1 MLINAHWRSST
12 KKEYK
17 MWKLINWLCRL
28 TCHFKEM
35 LVLGARWH
43 ISRYYLFSDCR
54 LYFYKKLYI
63 TSLSASGFRVAKF
76 QVPVSRVPWFGVHNF
91 LVSGTWI
98 SSTRVSVIR
107 VLDTFLGDRDSGIR
121 ITGTRFPCF
130 GWPDFYL
137 PGYPGFIFSGIGSPN
152 YFILNTTIKNF
163 VSN

>member
-35 LVLGARWH
+35 LVLGARWQ
-43 ISRYYLFSDCR
+43 
-54 LYFYKKLYI
+54 LYI
-63 TSLSASGFRVAKF
+63 TSLSASGFLVVKF
-76 QVPVSRVPWFGVHNF
+76 QVSVSRVPWFGVHSF

-107 VLDTFLGDRDSGIR
+107 VLDTRFFLGDRDSGIR